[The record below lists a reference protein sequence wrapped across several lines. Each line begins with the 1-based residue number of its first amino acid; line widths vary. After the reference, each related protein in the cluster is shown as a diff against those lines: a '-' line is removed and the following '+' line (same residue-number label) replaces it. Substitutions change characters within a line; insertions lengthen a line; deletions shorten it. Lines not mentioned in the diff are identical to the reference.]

1 MRRHR
6 YCVAHPLTGRYVN
19 TQEMSKESILKQSVF
34 LILFL
39 GLTACKPEA
48 GEPTKECIQ
57 AMNRESVYTKS
68 LEELHELYKGNLASD
83 EAKSRI
89 SAMENRI
96 KQAKN
101 YQSQNCEVAK

>member
-1 MRRHR
+1 MN
-6 YCVAHPLTGRYVN
+6 P
-19 TQEMSKESILKQSVF
+19 QEMSKESIMKQSVF

-48 GEPTKECIQ
+48 REPTKECIQ

-68 LEELHELYKGNLASD
+68 LEELHELYKGDLASD

>member
-1 MRRHR
+1 MN
-6 YCVAHPLTGRYVN
+6 P
-19 TQEMSKESILKQSVF
+19 QKMSKESILKQSVF
-34 LILFL
+34 LILLL

-48 GEPTKECIQ
+48 VEPSKECIQ
-57 AMNRESVYTKS
+57 AMNRENVYTKS
-68 LEELHELYKGNLASD
+68 LEDLHELYKGDLDSD
-83 EAKSRI
+83 EAKRRI

>member
-1 MRRHR
+1 MRQ
-6 YCVAHPLTGRYVN
+6 P
-19 TQEMSKESILKQSVF
+19 VF
-34 LILFL
+34 LILYL
-39 GLTACKPEA
+39 GLTACKPGVA
-48 GEPTKECIQ
+48 EPSKECIQ

-68 LEELHELYKGNLASD
+68 LEDLHELYKGDLASD
-83 EAKSRI
+83 EAKRRI